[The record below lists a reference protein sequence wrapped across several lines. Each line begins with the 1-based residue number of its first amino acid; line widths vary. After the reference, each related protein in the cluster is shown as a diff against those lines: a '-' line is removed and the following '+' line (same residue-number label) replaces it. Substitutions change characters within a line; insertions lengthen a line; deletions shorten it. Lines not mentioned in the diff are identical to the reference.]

1 NNLKKKTEVMKLAI
15 MQPYIFPYIGYFQLI
30 NAVDTFVFYDDV
42 NFIKRGW
49 INRNQILINNKA
61 HLFSIPL
68 INASQN
74 KLINEVEIAA
84 DSKWLKQFYTTLK
97 QNYKK
102 APFFNET
109 FQLIQSVFEEPGKT
123 IDELAE
129 KSIISICNHLEIPTV
144 FKKSSLAYPSSKGME
159 KADRLIDIT
168 IKSKANTYINPI
180 GGKELYNKS
189 YFKTK
194 NIDLLFIENEINP
207 YNQYNTTFIGGLS
220 IIDALMFNDKI
231 TIKKL
236 LTQYSLV

>member
-1 NNLKKKTEVMKLAI
+1 MKLAI

-68 INASQN
+68 VNASQN
-74 KLINEVEIAA
+74 KLVNEVELAA
-84 DSKWLKQFYTTLK
+84 DIKWLKQFYTTLE

-102 APFFNET
+102 APFYDET
-109 FQLIQSVFEEPGKT
+109 FQLIKSVFEEPLKT

-129 KSIISICNHLEIPTV
+129 KSIITVCNHLEISTV
-144 FKKSSLAYPSSKGME
+144 LKKSSLAHASSKGME

-168 IKSKANTYINPI
+168 IKNKANTYINPI
-180 GGKELYNKS
+180 GGKELYHKS
-189 YFKTK
+189 YFKKK
-194 NIDLLFIENEINP
+194 NIDLFFIKNEINS
-207 YNQYNTTFIGGLS
+207 YQQFNNDFIGSLS
-220 IIDALMFNDKI
+220 IIDVMMFNSKE
-231 TIKKL
+231 KVQQL
-236 LTQYSLV
+236 LTEFTLI